1 MVEWSSGSQ
10 DKSMV
15 SSKVFTRACL
25 TLMLYLASE
34 PSLAQSESNLQMNT
48 KTLNTTYW
56 GNPNPIPDPRYPSF
70 ISNVLRGLSHASI
83 IAGHQVPLIEIV
95 TALPTIRASSSVGDF
110 TSIQLFVLIASTAE
124 IACLSSRQ
132 PWGAWDLDFRYK
144 EPVSPG
150 QYMGIPIWALRGY
163 DQWKAFRALPA
174 SFGPWLIVFLRVGI
188 VAHRPELI
196 WFFGNGERDR
206 CALVFRDP
214 DDVWHVHI
222 EPLSVCGSY
231 IAPANVSI
239 PLTFL
244 LDENNANLSSTSSNL
259 LPSAAGTNA
268 TQVAVPMRKLD
279 GFNETDGD
287 YQLVATN

>member
-1 MVEWSSGSQ
+1 
-10 DKSMV
+10 
-15 SSKVFTRACL
+15 
-25 TLMLYLASE
+25 MLYLAST
-34 PSLAQSESNLQMNT
+34 PSLAQSEPSLQMNP
-48 KTLNTTYW
+48 KTLNTTYG

-95 TALPTIRASSSVGDF
+95 TSLPTRRASFSVGDF
-110 TSIQLFVLIASTAE
+110 TSIQLFVLIESTAE
-124 IACLSSRQ
+124 VACLSSRQ
-132 PWGAWDLDFRYK
+132 PWGAWDLSFSYR

-150 QYMGIPIWALRGY
+150 QSYMGIPIWALGGY
-163 DQWKAFRALPA
+163 DQWKAFRAVPT
-174 SFGPWLIVFLRVGI
+174 SFGPWLFVFLRIGL
-188 VAHRPELI
+188 VAHRPILM
-196 WFFGNGERDR
+196 WFFGNGERDS

-231 IAPANVSI
+231 IVPANVTNI
-239 PLTFL
+239 
-244 LDENNANLSSTSSNL
+244 NLSSTSSNL

-268 TQVAVPMRKLD
+268 TQVAVPMRKLN

-287 YQLVATN
+287 YQLVATS